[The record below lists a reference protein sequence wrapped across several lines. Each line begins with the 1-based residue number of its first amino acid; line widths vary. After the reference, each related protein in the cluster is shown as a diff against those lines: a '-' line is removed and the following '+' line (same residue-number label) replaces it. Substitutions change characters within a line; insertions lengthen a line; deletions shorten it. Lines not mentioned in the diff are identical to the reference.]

1 MTSWFNSLNL
11 KPQERRLVIGVLIGA
26 FILVNVWFVWPHFGD
41 WAKNVKAAE
50 EAELKVNRYQN
61 EVNNISRYRA
71 LIRELEQDGGARI
84 AAAEQAVQF
93 QKTIQEIANRSG
105 VAINRYDPANPRR
118 GALGA
123 SGGAAGSP
131 TNSFF
136 EESGL
141 SVQMQQVEEKD
152 LVLFLYNLGSG
163 NSNIRVKELEL
174 NPHNTGTRLVCKALL
189 IASYQKAPPAKSS
202 QLAPAAKPGAL
213 STNNGNAR
221 SNVAAAPASPAASA
235 TNPPLDKQPSQRAPG
250 AATNAAPAPNR

>member
-1 MTSWFNSLNL
+1 MPDTRARAGW
-11 KPQERRLVIGVLIGA
+11 RREDRRRRAGGSIPETIQDRQSQRRVINRHDPA
-26 FILVNVWFVWPHFGD
+26 TR
-41 WAKNVKAAE
+41 AAC
-50 EAELKVNRYQN
+50 
-61 EVNNISRYRA
+61 S
-71 LIRELEQDGGARI
+71 GARC
-84 AAAEQAVQF
+84 
-93 QKTIQEIANRSG
+93 
-105 VAINRYDPANPRR
+105 
-118 GALGA
+118 
-123 SGGAAGSP
+123 AGSP